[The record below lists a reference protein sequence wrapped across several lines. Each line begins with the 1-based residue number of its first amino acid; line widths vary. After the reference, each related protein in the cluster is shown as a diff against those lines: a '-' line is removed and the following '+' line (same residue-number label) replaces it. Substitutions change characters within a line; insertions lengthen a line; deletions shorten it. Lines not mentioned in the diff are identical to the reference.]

1 MTVADQI
8 IDIAVKQN
16 GQFTRRDILGAVH
29 SGIESVSEGSL
40 AVLLNRMLADNRIV
54 RISHGTYRLN
64 ENRKHEFLYEPNEF
78 MQSINKHI
86 KEKFPFVDYCIWQPS
101 IFSAMMQHVP
111 AVKMTLIDVEREAM
125 ESVFLSLQGM
135 EIGIPLLLNPSKE
148 VAERYITN
156 RDVVIIR
163 PLVKEAPT
171 DIVNGCPVPTLEK
184 CLSMPYPTRNCNT
197 FKVMNYI
204 LYIQMPL
211 RITKSKKRGC

>member
-1 MTVADQI
+1 
-8 IDIAVKQN
+8 
-16 GQFTRRDILGAVH
+16 
-29 SGIESVSEGSL
+29 
-40 AVLLNRMLADNRIV
+40 
-54 RISHGTYRLN
+54 
-64 ENRKHEFLYEPNEF
+64 
-78 MQSINKHI
+78 
-86 KEKFPFVDYCIWQPS
+86 
-101 IFSAMMQHVP
+101 MMQHVP

-184 CLSMPYPTRNCNT
+184 CLSMPYPTKNCNT